1 MGILLVICINNR
13 EDLALYLVR
22 RLTFAIIA
30 DALDYRYLIVFG
42 KHTIARVDAL
52 LKAFLLCFES
62 VGSCGRRTSLL
73 DAMHTLLLIVEC
85 EDDEMIWRK
94 VTLTSK

>member
-22 RLTFAIIA
+22 RLTFASIA
-30 DALDYRYLIVFG
+30 DALDYRYLVVFG
-42 KHTIARVDAL
+42 KHTIACVDAL
-52 LKAFLLCFES
+52 LEVFLLCFEN

-73 DAMHTLLLIVEC
+73 DAMYTLLLIVKR
-85 EDDEMIWRK
+85 EDDEIVWGEIALAGK
-94 VTLTSK
+94 